1 MIGTLHLDCGF
12 NYGMFGFGE
21 SYQVHNPHYKPEQF
35 LHWSLFPRVTPPEE
49 HTDAKGLLT
58 IPRGIQHPSFIPFGQ
73 HAYLCSSEDLI
84 MDQKSLVTEQH
95 TKPLQLVK
103 EMKRLS
109 MWRLQCT
116 AIRDRS
122 KRLEFLENI
131 MKSQN
136 TQKADEQP
144 GLTLRNTPH

>member
-1 MIGTLHLDCGF
+1 
-12 NYGMFGFGE
+12 
-21 SYQVHNPHYKPEQF
+21 
-35 LHWSLFPRVTPPEE
+35 
-49 HTDAKGLLT
+49 
-58 IPRGIQHPSFIPFGQ
+58 
-73 HAYLCSSEDLI
+73 

>member
-58 IPRGIQHPSFIPFGQ
+58 IPR
-73 HAYLCSSEDLI
+73 EDLST
-84 MDQKSLVTEQH
+84 SLNIHFIKITLIITSYGSE
-95 TKPLQLVK
+95 
-103 EMKRLS
+103 
-109 MWRLQCT
+109 
-116 AIRDRS
+116 
-122 KRLEFLENI
+122 EFSN
-131 MKSQN
+131 
-136 TQKADEQP
+136 
-144 GLTLRNTPH
+144 